1 MRQRLQGGPCS
12 APTHFILSR
21 LQTVQALCVCEGDER
36 GHTRDWIDRPGT
48 SSWFWLRLVPFWTWA
63 SSIIGI
69 IERII
74 SKFLGRARGGVGS
87 AEGRG
92 RAFTGEMGRLGGGS
106 AEGIGALG

>member
-1 MRQRLQGGPCS
+1 
-12 APTHFILSR
+12 
-21 LQTVQALCVCEGDER
+21 VCEGDER